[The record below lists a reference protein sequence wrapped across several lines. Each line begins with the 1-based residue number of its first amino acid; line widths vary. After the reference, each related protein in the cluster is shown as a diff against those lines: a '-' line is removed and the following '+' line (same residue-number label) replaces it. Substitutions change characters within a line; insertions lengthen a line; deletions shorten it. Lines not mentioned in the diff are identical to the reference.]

1 MVRKVWQNIPA
12 ALRVNLIWYWQKKFT
27 VSVAAIIINP
37 DRKIL
42 LLNHMLR
49 PLSPWGIPGGFID
62 PKEQPADAIR
72 RELREETGIELDDLQ
87 LYRVRT
93 IGRHVEILFTA
104 RSADKAEVKSRE
116 IIELGWYTPGEMPT
130 GTSKVQ
136 SELIREVLAA
146 GFDKKPTGD

>member
-1 MVRKVWQNIPA
+1 
-12 ALRVNLIWYWQKKFT
+12 
-27 VSVAAIIINP
+27 
-37 DRKIL
+37 
-42 LLNHMLR
+42 MLR